1 MKSGPHTKMVLY
13 FKRFTGIIR
22 RLLPELLVFLFTFSV
37 SIFNGTVDYDDPL
50 IFSNISELRTLSFS
64 NICYIFSSRFAN
76 HYHPVTALSFLID
89 FSLWKNNLAGFHFTP
104 VLIHSLTAVIIF
116 RLLKIFLG
124 FLWKGK
130 KDKLVFSAFFGTLF
144 FSLCPLRVESVSWIS
159 ERKDVLCTFF
169 YYSSLLAYLS
179 FADKKKLKNY
189 CLCILLFILACLSKS
204 MAVTLPAV
212 LILFDIFLT
221 KRLSAN
227 PLLWFGKDNKSILIE
242 KIPFFV
248 ISFLT
253 AFPVLFFPPSE
264 ILPESYAPSLCKAV
278 YAFAAYP
285 FKTLFPF
292 NLSPMYAAL
301 ACPKLF
307 FWIFVLIDLC
317 IVAAVSVSSKKQP
330 VFLFSML
337 FYCITI
343 FPVIGLLNGSESPIN
358 DRYCYIPSMSFSM
371 VFACFYAFLHEKYK
385 SNHVLLFECFVC
397 VYFILFTIPQQK
409 IWHDSL
415 ALFSSAVLT
424 NPASASAHF
433 HLAEYVYHYDKKA
446 AFEEFSKA
454 LKLDEKNVYFVV
466 RTAAYY
472 YRSGDYEKSLELAYK
487 AYGMEQNTLLA
498 WQIIGQ
504 SLQSLKEYDK
514 AEEIF
519 IQALKIWPSAYY
531 FSYLLSELYIEQGRI
546 TEAEKAVAATLNNYG
561 MAQHP
566 DLLAMSCGIEI
577 LKNNRAKAY
586 DFCKK
591 AVEISPKHEP
601 ALKRLAELSA
611 KAGENSKGL

>member
-1 MKSGPHTKMVLY
+1 
-13 FKRFTGIIR
+13 
-22 RLLPELLVFLFTFSV
+22 LLPELLVFLFTFSV
-37 SIFNGTVDYDDPL
+37 FSVSIFNGIVDYDDPL

-76 HYHPVTALSFLID
+76 HYHPVTSLSFLMD
-89 FSLWKNNLAGFHFTP
+89 FLLWKKWIPGFHITP
-104 VLIHSLTAVIIF
+104 IVVHSLTSVIVF
-116 RLLKIFLG
+116 RLLKKFLVS
-124 FLWKGK
+124 FCRYNEKIQ
-130 KDKLVFSAFFGTLF
+130 VYAAFFGALF

-159 ERKDVLCTFF
+159 ERKDVLCAFF
-169 YYSSLLAYLS
+169 YCSSLLAYVS
-179 FADKKKLKNY
+179 FTDKRNLKNY
-189 CLCILLFILACLSKS
+189 CLCILLFVLACLSKS

-221 KRLSAN
+221 KKLSAN
-227 PLLWFGKDNKSILIE
+227 PLLWFGKDNKNIIIE
-242 KIPFFV
+242 KIPFFI

-301 ACPKLF
+301 SCTKLF

-317 IVAAVSVSSKKQP
+317 IVSAVFVNSKKQP

-358 DRYCYIPSMSFSM
+358 DRYCYIPSLSFSI
-371 VFACFYAFLHEKYK
+371 VFAFFCVFLHEKYK
-385 SNHVLLFECFVC
+385 KNHVLLFECFVC
-397 VYFILFTIPQQK
+397 IYFILFTIPQQK

-433 HLAEYVYHYDKKA
+433 HLAGYIYRYDKKA

-466 RTAAYY
+466 HTAVYY
-472 YRSGDYEKSLELAYK
+472 YNSGDYEKSLELAYK
-487 AYGMEQNTLLA
+487 AYGMEQNALLA

-504 SLQSLKEYDK
+504 SLQALKEYDK

-519 IQALKIWPSAYY
+519 VQALKIWPSAYY

-546 TEAEKAVAATLNNYG
+546 TEAEKAVAAALNNYG

-586 DFCKK
+586 EFCKK
-591 AVEISPKHEP
+591 AVEISPKHEL

-611 KAGENSKGL
+611 SAGESRRGL

>member
-1 MKSGPHTKMVLY
+1 MFLC
-13 FKRFTGIIR
+13 FKQFTGIIR
-22 RLLPELLVFLFTFSV
+22 GLLPELLVFLFTFSV
-37 SIFNGTVDYDDPL
+37 FSVSIFNGIVDYDDPL

-76 HYHPVTALSFLID
+76 HYHPVTSLSFLMD
-89 FSLWKNNLAGFHFTP
+89 FLLWKKWVPGFHITP
-104 VLIHSLTAVIIF
+104 IVVHSLTSVIVF
-116 RLLKIFLG
+116 RLLKKFLVS
-124 FLWKGK
+124 FCRYNEKIQ
-130 KDKLVFSAFFGTLF
+130 VYAAFFGALF

-159 ERKDVLCTFF
+159 ERKDVLCAFF
-169 YYSSLLAYLS
+169 YCSSLLAYVS
-179 FADKKKLKNY
+179 FTDKRNLKHY
-189 CLCILLFILACLSKS
+189 CLCILLFVLACLSKS

-221 KRLSAN
+221 KKLSAN
-227 PLLWFGKDNKSILIE
+227 PLLWFGKDNKNIIIE

-253 AFPVLFFPPSE
+253 AFPVLFLPPSE

-301 ACPKLF
+301 SCTKLF
-307 FWIFVLIDLC
+307 FWTFVLIDLC
-317 IVAAVSVSSKKQP
+317 IVSAVFVNSKKQP

-337 FYCITI
+337 LYSITI

-358 DRYCYIPSMSFSM
+358 DRYCYIPSLSFSI
-371 VFACFYAFLHEKYK
+371 VFAFFCVFLHEKYK
-385 SNHVLLFECFVC
+385 KNHVLLFECFVC
-397 VYFILFTIPQQK
+397 IYFILFTIPQQK

-433 HLAEYVYHYDKKA
+433 HLAGYIYRYDKKT

-466 RTAAYY
+466 HTAAYY

-487 AYGMEQNTLLA
+487 AYGMEQNALLA

-504 SLQSLKEYDK
+504 SLQALKEYDK

-519 IQALKIWPSAYY
+519 VQALKIWPSAYY

-546 TEAEKAVAATLNNYG
+546 TEAEKAVAAALNNYG

-586 DFCKK
+586 EFCKK
-591 AVEISPKHEP
+591 AVEISPKHEL

-611 KAGENSKGL
+611 SAGESRRGL

>member
-1 MKSGPHTKMVLY
+1 MD
-13 FKRFTGIIR
+13 
-22 RLLPELLVFLFTFSV
+22 FL
-37 SIFNGTVDYDDPL
+37 
-50 IFSNISELRTLSFS
+50 
-64 NICYIFSSRFAN
+64 
-76 HYHPVTALSFLID
+76 
-89 FSLWKNNLAGFHFTP
+89 LWKKWVPGFHITP
-104 VLIHSLTAVIIF
+104 VIIHSLTSVIVF
-116 RLLKIFLG
+116 RLLKKFLVSFCG
-124 FLWKGK
+124 YNEKIQIYA
-130 KDKLVFSAFFGTLF
+130 AFFGALF

-159 ERKDVLCTFF
+159 ERKDVLCAFF
-169 YYSSLLAYLS
+169 YCSSLLAYFS
-179 FADKKKLKNY
+179 FTDKRDLKKY
-189 CLCILLFILACLSKS
+189 SLCILLFILACLSKS

-253 AFPVLFFPPSE
+253 AFPVLFVPPSE

-292 NLSPMYAAL
+292 NLSPMYVAL
-301 ACPKLF
+301 SCSKLF
-307 FWIFVLIDLC
+307 FWTFVLTDLG

-343 FPVIGLLNGSESPIN
+343 FPVIGLLNGSESPVN
-358 DRYCYIPSMSFSM
+358 DRYCYIPSLSFSI
-371 VFACFYAFLHEKYK
+371 VFACFCGFLHEKYK
-385 SNHVLLFECFVC
+385 KNHVLLFECLIC
-397 VYFILFTIPQQK
+397 IYFILFTIPQQR

-415 ALFSSAVLT
+415 TLFSSAVLA

-454 LKLDEKNVYFVV
+454 MKLDEKNVYFVV
-466 RTAAYY
+466 RTAGYY
-472 YRSGDYEKSLELAYK
+472 YHSGDYEKSLELAYK
-487 AYGMEQNTLLA
+487 AYGMEQNALLA

-504 SLQSLKEYDK
+504 SLQALKKYDK

-519 IQALKIWPSAYY
+519 VQALKIWPSAYY

-561 MAQHP
+561 TTQHP
-566 DLLAMSCGIEI
+566 DLLAMLCGIEI

-591 AVEISPKHEP
+591 AVEMSPKHEP

-611 KAGENSKGL
+611 RAGENSKGL